1 MRIRRINRTTPEC
14 LAPTGP
20 ITPARSSVDEIS
32 ITIAFALLGL
42 TWLTLRGMDGRER
55 RRHRR

>member
-1 MRIRRINRTTPEC
+1 MVMPQAPGGSREARPAATPQ
-14 LAPTGP
+14 T
-20 ITPARSSVDEIS
+20 RSYPVDEIS

-42 TWLTLRGMDGRER
+42 TWLTLRGMDGRES

>member
-1 MRIRRINRTTPEC
+1 MDRNRSEVAF
-14 LAPTGP
+14 L
-20 ITPARSSVDEIS
+20 DEIS

-55 RRHRR
+55 RRTRR